1 MLTTIQ
7 TRLKNQQI
15 KSGKYSLCYL
25 NNKNEWK
32 PIEHIGISVRPFQI
46 VATYGT
52 RPYITVQKF
61 GNRRNDTDTRLF
73 LINMRNGT
81 IADNIKHGASKI
93 IFDKNNESIYFTP
106 LQSNGAPLQTYSWCL
121 PRGNT
126 PYMTI
131 NVPSSFKAGVSKI
144 DAKYNLPPIAEITLV
159 EFIPRQTHTPKKP
172 TTSQSNTPKRPRGR
186 PRGSKN
192 KARISTATTTE
203 IPPVPSTVAQP
214 RKRGRPLGSK
224 NKLHIAPTQPTPKR
238 PRGRPRG
245 SQNKPKIP
253 AQKPIP
259 KNTVQLRP
267 TKKNLMGGTIYDV
280 YINGKRVAENRTN
293 ATAET
298 FMNNR
303 ILVVHSHDPIKIS
316 GEYDL
321 FWPDGSIWN
330 TTQRHKYT
338 GNNVHI
344 TNIIPTPDTIKLGL
358 SNNSCQTIRES
369 DLQRFALQQFII
381 SNER

>member
-1 MLTTIQ
+1 MLTAIQ

-25 NNKNEWK
+25 NDKNEWQT
-32 PIEHIGISVRPFQI
+32 IEHIGISVRPFQV

-52 RPYITVQKF
+52 RPYVAVQKF
-61 GNRRNDTDTRLF
+61 GNRRNSTDTRLF

-81 IADNIKHGASKI
+81 VVNEIEYGTSKI
-93 IFDKNNESIYFTP
+93 VFDASNESIYFAP
-106 LQSNGAPLQTYSWCL
+106 LQSNGTPLQKYSWCL

-131 NVPSSFKAGVSKI
+131 NVPSTFMPNISKI
-144 DAKYNLPPIAEITLV
+144 DAKYNLQPIVEITII
-159 EFIPRQTHTPKKP
+159 EFIPRKTRTRAKSTNITVQ
-172 TTSQSNTPKRPRGR
+172 QPKRPRGR
-186 PRGSKN
+186 PKGSKN
-192 KARISTATTTE
+192 KPRTLTTAPTTTLPN
-203 IPPVPSTVAQP
+203 ITAQ
-214 RKRGRPLGSK
+214 
-224 NKLHIAPTQPTPKR
+224 QPKR
-238 PRGRPRG
+238 PRGRPKG
-245 SQNKPKIP
+245 SKNKPRTLTTAP
-253 AQKPIP
+253 TATMR
-259 KNTVQLRP
+259 KNAVNLRP
-267 TKKNLMGGTIYDV
+267 IKKNIFGDTIYDV

-303 ILVVHSHDPIKIS
+303 ILVIHSHDPIKLS

-321 FWPDGSIWN
+321 FWPDGSMWN
-330 TTQRHKYT
+330 STQRHKYT
-338 GNNVHI
+338 GANI
-344 TNIIPTPDTIKLGL
+344 NIIRLTPTLDSLKLRL

-369 DLQRFALQQFII
+369 DLQRFALQQFVI